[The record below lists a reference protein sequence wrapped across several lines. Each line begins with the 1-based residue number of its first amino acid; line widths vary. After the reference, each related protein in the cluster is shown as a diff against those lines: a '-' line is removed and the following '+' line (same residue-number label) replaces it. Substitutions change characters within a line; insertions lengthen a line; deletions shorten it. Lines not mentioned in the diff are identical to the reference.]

1 MTAAENYLGY
11 TRINKGEVYPD
22 HMNFTEIPV
31 VGMKT
36 QYDCHSFIPDSASTA
51 TAFGTVIKTQT
62 DTIGLSGDFTKSA
75 DSVAEKAKR
84 AGKAGGIVSSVTL
97 NHATPAAFYANKE
110 SRNSYYDI
118 GLQMAETDFDYF
130 AGGSLKHRTEENEDQ
145 KDLYT
150 IMEEKA
156 YTIADTKEKAKA
168 ISKDS
173 EKVYLVA
180 EDLQDDGAITYKID
194 QKKGQQDLND
204 IVKKGIEVMK
214 DDPEG
219 FFMMAESAKIDWAE
233 HANDDAATTVE
244 EVIGFQD
251 SI

>member
-1 MTAAENYLGY
+1 MTASENYLGY
-11 TRINKGEVYPD
+11 TRTNKGEVYPD
-22 HMNFTEIPV
+22 RMNFTEIPV

-36 QYDCHSFIPDSASTA
+36 QYNCHSFIPDSASTA
-51 TAFGTVIKTQT
+51 TAFGTGIKTQT

-130 AGGSLKHRTEENEDQ
+130 AGGSLKHRTGENEDQ
-145 KDLYT
+145 K
-150 IMEEKA
+150 
-156 YTIADTKEKAKA
+156 
-168 ISKDS
+168 
-173 EKVYLVA
+173 
-180 EDLQDDGAITYKID
+180 
-194 QKKGQQDLND
+194 DLND
-204 IVKKGIEVMK
+204 IVKKGIEVVK

-233 HANDDAATTVE
+233 HANDDATTTVE